1 MMSTGTFP
9 EVKRPG
15 RGFDHPNPSG
25 AEVKERVELCLYSLS
40 WPSWSV
46 TGWTLPLPLKTSA
59 PCSTPDLQGTWKILP
74 STRMHNFKAMCLN
87 RKVQKWLPFSLN
99 KFAYPP
105 SFFIHCRKSEVG
117 ENSVMFILWFLQL
130 GQLVQK

>member
-1 MMSTGTFP
+1 MLLVKRILFLLFSCYSSFTALWYVVGPWSPRCWGFKIIDISRGKDLSARDSSVRIAIRYRLDVTGIESRWGRDTPHLYRQALRHPASNMMSTGTFP

-46 TGWTLPLPLKTSA
+46 TG
-59 PCSTPDLQGTWKILP
+59 
-74 STRMHNFKAMCLN
+74 
-87 RKVQKWLPFSLN
+87 
-99 KFAYPP
+99 
-105 SFFIHCRKSEVG
+105 
-117 ENSVMFILWFLQL
+117 
-130 GQLVQK
+130 